1 MGRRVLFIQDTS
13 CEYAG
18 VATLSAV
25 LRRDGHETDL
35 LVVDGGARDLARL
48 RRHLR
53 RSPPDLVGFTATTV
67 SVDRLLRAAAVV
79 KEAGIP
85 TIFGGFHPTF
95 FPELAEHPAVD
106 WICRGEGEGAL
117 LDLVRLAGDGWRGA
131 HEIPNLA
138 WADADG
144 LHCNPLRDL
153 VDVNSLPIVDREL
166 YFDRFAG
173 VAGFSNKRVFVGRGC
188 PHGCTFCYNAQL
200 RRLFDGLGPF
210 IRMRDPR
217 SIIDEVLE
225 IRRRHGFETLT
236 FTCESFT
243 TDRAWALDFL
253 EQYGREVGAPFMT
266 AAVFSDLDEELIAAL
281 ASAGC
286 FCLAVGLET
295 GNDRIRKRV
304 LGKAFDTD
312 TARRVGDQCRAHG
325 IDLMAFCMFGLPDEG
340 LDEAWETVDAL
351 AAIGARSISPTLLQP
366 YPGTPIHRSIVRR
379 GLLRAGVTEEDIF
392 NRPVGSV
399 VDSPDR
405 RAIENVQ
412 KLAWLALKVPAC
424 RPLLERA
431 VHLPPNPIFSA
442 AMMAG
447 LLHKYTRSRRVG
459 TIEFLRLARRMRR
472 DFRSFF
478 W

>member
-1 MGRRVLFIQDTS
+1 VARRVLFVQDTP

-35 LVVDGGARDLARL
+35 LVVDGEPRGLARL
-48 RRHLR
+48 RHHLR
-53 RSPPDLVGFTATTV
+53 RTRPDLVGFTATTV
-67 SVDRLLRAAAVV
+67 SVGRLLKAATVV
-79 KEAGIP
+79 KRAGIP

-95 FPELAEHPAVD
+95 FPELAEHPDVD

-117 LDLVRLAGDGWRGA
+117 LDLVRLLGDDLPRA
-131 HEIPNLA
+131 REIPNLA
-138 WADADG
+138 WADAEG
-144 LHCNPLRDL
+144 LHCNPLRPL
-153 VDVNSLPIVDREL
+153 VDVNSLPTVDREL

-173 VAGFSNKRVFVGRGC
+173 VARFSNKRVFVGRGC

-210 IRMRDPR
+210 VRMRDPR
-217 SIIDEVLE
+217 SIIDEVLD
-225 IRRRHGFETLT
+225 IRVRYGFETLT

-253 EQYGREVGAPFMT
+253 ERYGREVGAPFMT
-266 AAVFSDLDEELIAAL
+266 AAVFSDLDEELIEAL
-281 ASAGC
+281 AGAGC
-286 FCLAVGLET
+286 FCLSVGLET
-295 GNDRIRKRV
+295 GNDRIRRKV
-304 LGKAFDTD
+304 LGKGFDK
-312 TARRVGDQCRAHG
+312 ALAARVGDLCRNHG

-340 LDEAWETVDAL
+340 LAEAWETVDVL
-351 AAIGARSISPTLLQP
+351 GAIGARTISPTLLQP

-392 NRPVGSV
+392 NKPIGSV
-399 VDSPDR
+399 IDSPDR

-412 KLAWLALKVPAC
+412 KLAWLALKVPAS
-424 RPLLERA
+424 RPALERL
-431 VHLPPNPIFSA
+431 VHLPPNPLFST
-442 AMMAG
+442 AMMVG

-459 TIEFLRLARRMRR
+459 TLEFLRLARHMRR